1 VVPSRRAV
9 RFPRGTAPLERLL
22 LTCKGSCA
30 AAETR
35 VKRTTKRAE
44 LEREYQATV
53 YLARFAVQSMENGN
67 LCFIAPLLRHMS
79 AKDKA
84 EFLRRVA
91 DRLEE
96 NLPDGRGRHDDRFRE
111 AYAKAKSRH
120 SPSPRY
126 LFFLPSVAEVK
137 NVDEGLRRSHSD
149 RGFRRALQRIGLP
162 TRPASRGRQ
171 SLKAERQ
178 RELP

>member
-9 RFPRGTAPLERLL
+9 RFPGGTAPLERLL
-22 LTCKGSCA
+22 LTCKGSRA

-35 VKRTTKRAE
+35 GKRTTKRAE
-44 LEREYQATV
+44 REREYQATV
-53 YLARFAVQSMENGN
+53 YLARFAVQSMEDGN

-111 AYAKAKSRH
+111 AYAKAKCRY

-171 SLKAERQ
+171 SSKAEKQ